1 MKGWLMGLVAALAV
15 VVGGGKASAAFL
27 PWENA
32 GKMSSTPTYYD
43 VIGEQVARF

>member
-1 MKGWLMGLVAALAV
+1 MKGWLMGLAAVLAV

-32 GKMSSTPTYYD
+32 GKTLSTPTYYD